1 MAKAVPVT
9 IELSEDLLLALG
21 RLAQVH
27 GSLPSQELLWIL
39 HAALLPSPSLPER
52 MARICV
58 TAVGWVDL
66 QHRLRE
72 EGFVLRQ
79 YGSQDLKLCS
89 WPKIR
94 PLMEAREAGFDP
106 QELTLRFGSRFPSLA
121 HRVERTNSSRSS
133 PRLVA

>member
-9 IELSEDLLLALG
+9 IELPEDLLLALG

-52 MARICV
+52 LARICV
-58 TAVGWVDL
+58 TAIGWVDL

-79 YGSQDLKLCS
+79 YDRQGLKLCS

-106 QELTLRFGSRFPSLA
+106 QELTLRFGSRFPSPA
-121 HRVERTNSSRSS
+121 QRVDKTAPPRPS